1 MKDWQQVEF
10 AWFFALKEMELG
22 LFGILTSFLI
32 FQEWTFAFVIKED
45 IFKNLN
51 FNQRQSKNEKWEE
64 PKSQRIYLTGNKM
77 DEERTTSILDMK
89 LEERSIFYS
98 AL

>member
-1 MKDWQQVEF
+1 
-10 AWFFALKEMELG
+10 MELG